1 MIEEWL
7 NVLLFLSGCIKP
19 SAISGVYM
27 ITAIFVL
34 TMLLTVY
41 QVPKLIYKL
50 LFFISLLLVTWKSI
64 MLTLLY
70 EGYISE
76 VFKSQ
81 RELLHLL
88 GIFYTQDLTWDESS
102 SFTFIPDTLAFT
114 CSIIGWIYA
123 KKVKFKPSD
132 NKRKNLWLFCSF
144 LALTGTCASNFSYIN
159 IAYFLLWVYWAGS
172 WALRLSKNV
181 FKCGILLIS
190 LMTTMQMIFSY
201 FYFILLNAEINEDQ
215 AELYGIILNK
225 PRFLPNYILVFV
237 LHCFSTMYVRKAG
250 IKEEDRELRENLI
263 HHEEFLKE
271 GKSSLNDE
279 RVVDIEESRRLL
291 MLKVQETNFDD
302 ESESSGS
309 SESAESLRT
318 DSDATGKRS
327 SSSSS
332 SFSDQGREKKGEGGG
347 GGGGEGIE
355 KKEKEK
361 VGDGDKKEMKEVEE
375 TKDKMGVD
383 EDEEKNFGS
392 QVLAKE
398 GNVGLNSVV
407 SILKCSFI
415 FKLLLSPTLLFFIA
429 RFLLFFWIFYFKSAM
444 GVYIMLWLFYS
455 IIELN
460 HDRMILM
467 SRFTLIPVLIL
478 NSFLTYT
485 FKTFSISLPAICGF
499 YYKYFPAVEL
509 LFQFLTIMTFIFINR
524 ILGYNTKVSIIE
536 TETKTVFG
544 ILYTILQQN
553 SDKISL
559 MVLFLVGLSDINLFH
574 VGFIIICLV
583 FLFNIQLARKYWK
596 VLMFYTM
603 CILLIRYIWILISNY
618 FDLFSGEVLK
628 LIGLP
633 ENSSTRQELW
643 QIIPYDYSI
652 WILLLSASIQNR
664 AFGSTMFSLDYYKL
678 TKKDFRK
685 KHPLLVKYVVN
696 VYEWY
701 TIFQVWVSYFFI
713 FLIMLLS
720 PLNVLNYIR
729 FTCFCVFMLIHLKDI
744 MVEIS
749 FNYMKVKKIWFIT
762 VYYSGAILITRYI
775 YQFIPF
781 LNLPVNLQFPL
792 LGLQVYQSSELYKN
806 MVADCMLLLFS
817 ILESRNRPDNLDR
830 ESFDFEEVGFISG
843 IIRSNLSLIGQEKHV
858 IAALQFLEEP
868 FPLIVL
874 FTVSTLSVYWRLSL
888 SMICYLVA
896 TGWYLLRLGN
906 YFGEVVEHKQ
916 LYSPE
921 IEWERRV
928 SVWNVLFLLTFANFI
943 LAYAEFLVTPE
954 LLGEQLYQKVLWM
967 YFCCGYSKS
976 EGRSLLKISY
986 GYVILWV
993 LLIVERHCI
1002 EFMLNTRVNISQE
1015 DEFRRLKNKNLTLM
1029 KTLDFLRIFVEALV
1043 PMFVLIIA
1051 FNKLTFV
1058 SIIYVLA
1065 VFMCIIFASPY
1076 RRTHYLNTVVICM
1089 IWLQYLLILS
1099 NIQSKNSPEHP
1110 PHDKKVTNTPWYTR
1124 ISWITPDDP
1133 VFLNLGTSLGQLE
1146 NTYSDLLCSL
1156 FIMVYYKFLCTKEH
1170 ELFLLE
1176 YGHNGPETSSKSK
1189 TIFLL
1194 VKKTIYNISH
1204 LIIFLFVLLFII
1216 QNNGIISGVYC
1227 AFCLIFIYGANQN
1240 IRSERKWN
1248 RYLRILRL
1256 YFLNFMLL
1264 DLTLNILIQI
1274 PFGIVTLSSD
1284 GWLVAVGVE
1293 RLWRAGQAEAPPHQA
1308 ALHQKVVFKIVAF
1321 AFLYMMYRMMRSQ
1334 DFNKHMESERKH
1346 LKTQG
1351 KIYGLALA
1359 REFNDRRI
1367 RQNQEYVE
1375 KRARFETELKKLDV
1389 NVQRWNQ
1396 KFYEEKEK
1404 RGSLD
1409 LATRGRAV
1417 TAAGRKSV
1425 GEVEEVKVEPSFK
1438 SKLQNLLIHFINP
1451 VIFSSYL
1458 DSLATKKKVSEAPEH
1473 IESLDKDSVEE
1484 EVVINEKKTLTEYNL
1499 TWKHYSMMVLLILMS
1514 NTQGLVFI
1522 FCIINHMAYASME
1535 SVIFPLTVIG
1545 YAMLEYPRPPFKYFR
1560 FIMLYSEL
1568 IFFIKFTIQF
1578 SIWEFVFGSEFLQ
1591 NYQDEY
1597 KTGLNRASNTYSGTL
1612 VNYVIWD
1619 VIVMLFILLHEY
1631 FLLRV
1636 GLWSKTEF
1644 EMESLEEAKLRLAGG
1659 LIAGP
1664 RSSLPMFVRS
1674 GGLIARGSRQVK
1686 LFFNRL
1692 LPHNKEEKPGKDLYT
1707 PTLLIQ
1713 LVILVYLFLF
1723 FSQMDGRGL
1732 NISESFK

>member
-27 ITAIFVL
+27 LTAIFVL

-41 QVPKLIYKL
+41 QVPKIIYKL

-81 RELLHLL
+81 RDLLHLL

-123 KKVKFKPSD
+123 KKVRFKPSD

-190 LMTTMQMIFSY
+190 MMTTMQMIFSY
-201 FYFILLNAEINEDQ
+201 FYFILLNTEITEDQ

-237 LHCFSTMYVRKAG
+237 LHCFSTMFVRKAG
-250 IKEEDRELRENLI
+250 IKEEEREIRENLI
-263 HHEEFLKE
+263 QQEEFMHPDRA
-271 GKSSLNDE
+271 SLNDE
-279 RVVDIEESRRLL
+279 RAVDIEESRRLL

-302 ESESSGS
+302 ESDSSGS
-309 SESAESLRT
+309 SESLRT
-318 DSDATGKRS
+318 DSDASGRIS

-332 SFSDQGREKKGEGGG
+332 SFSDQVKENEKKPEEKQAAKEEKPSEGAVAGLAG
-347 GGGGEGIE
+347 LEE
-355 KKEKEK
+355 AKEKQ
-361 VGDGDKKEMKEVEE
+361 DLD
-375 TKDKMGVD
+375 D
-383 EDEEKNFGS
+383 EDGKINFGS

-398 GNVGLNSVV
+398 GNVGLSSVV
-407 SILKCSFI
+407 SLLKCSFL

-429 RFLLFFWIFYFKSAM
+429 RFLLFFWIFYFKSAI

-455 IIELN
+455 ILELN
-460 HDRMILM
+460 HDRMIVM
-467 SRFTLIPVLIL
+467 SRFTLLPVLVL

-485 FKTFSISLPAICGF
+485 FKTFSLDLPPICGF

-509 LFQFLTIMTFIFINR
+509 LFQLLTIMTFIFINR
-524 ILGYNTKVSIIE
+524 VLGYNTKVSIIE

-574 VGFIIICLV
+574 VGFISICLV

-603 CILLIRYIWILISNY
+603 SILLVRYVWILVSSY
-618 FDLFSGEVLK
+618 FGFFSQELLK
-628 LIGLP
+628 LVGLP

-643 QIIPYDYSI
+643 QVIPYDYSI

-720 PLNVLNYIR
+720 PLNVLNYVR
-729 FTCFCVFMLIHLKDI
+729 FACFCVFMLVHLKD
-744 MVEIS
+744 VTAEVS
-749 FNYMKVKKIWFIT
+749 FNYLKVKRLWFVT
-762 VYYSGAILITRYI
+762 VYYSGGILITRYI
-775 YQFIPF
+775 YQFLP
-781 LNLPVNLQFPL
+781 LLGLPGNLHFPL
-792 LGLQVYQSSELYKN
+792 LGLQVYQSSELYRN

-868 FPLIVL
+868 FPLVVL
-874 FTVSTLSVYWRLSL
+874 LTVSTLAVYWKLSL

-943 LAYAEFLVTPE
+943 LAYAEFLVSPE
-954 LLGEQLYQKVLWM
+954 IFGEQLYQKVLWI

-1058 SIIYVLA
+1058 SIVYVLA
-1065 VFMCIIFASPY
+1065 VFACIIFASPY
-1076 RRTHYLNTVVICM
+1076 RRTHYLNTVVVCM

-1099 NIQSKNSPEHP
+1099 NVQTRNSPEHP
-1110 PHDKKVTNTPWYTR
+1110 PRDKQVTNTPWYTR
-1124 ISWITPDDP
+1124 ISWATPDDP
-1133 VFLNLGTSLGQLE
+1133 VFLNLGTSLLQLQ

-1176 YGHNGPETSSKSK
+1176 YGHNGPETASRSK
-1189 TIFLL
+1189 TVFLL

-1227 AFCLIFIYGANQN
+1227 GFCLIFIYGANQN
-1240 IRSERKWN
+1240 IRSERKWS

-1274 PFGIVTLSSD
+1274 PFGIVTLASD

-1293 RLWRAGQAEAPPHQA
+1293 RLWRAGQAEAPPHQS

-1334 DFNKHMESERKH
+1334 DFNKHMESERRH

-1351 KIYGLALA
+1351 KMYGLALA

-1367 RQNQEYVE
+1367 KQNQEYVE
-1375 KRARFETELKKLDV
+1375 KRARFETELRKLDV
-1389 NVQRWNQ
+1389 NVQKWNQ

-1404 RGSLD
+1404 RNSLD
-1409 LATRGRAV
+1409 LTTRGRAV

-1425 GEVEEVKVEPSFK
+1425 GAEEEVKAEPSFK

-1458 DSLATKKKVSEAPEH
+1458 DSLATKKKVLEAPEQA
-1473 IESLDKDSVEE
+1473 EVLDKEGEEGEVEIE
-1484 EVVINEKKTLTEYNL
+1484 EKKTLTEYNL

-1522 FCIINHMAYASME
+1522 FCIVNHMAYASME

-1560 FIMLYSEL
+1560 FVMLYAEL
-1568 IFFIKFTIQF
+1568 VFFIKFTIQF
-1578 SIWEFVFGSEFLQ
+1578 SIWEFVFGSQFLE
-1591 NYQDEY
+1591 NYRDEY
-1597 KTGLNRASNTYSGTL
+1597 KTGFNRASNTYSGTL

-1619 VIVMLFILLHEY
+1619 VVVMLFILLHEY

-1636 GLWSKTEF
+1636 GLWSKTEY

-1659 LIAGP
+1659 LVAGP
-1664 RSSLPMFVRS
+1664 RSSLPFIARS
-1674 GGLIARGSRQVK
+1674 GGLIARASRQVK

-1707 PTLLIQ
+1707 PTLLVQ